1 MFKTAAA
8 VTLTILIA
16 YGVLKAVPLLLGPDI
31 KLDSPVEG
39 QTAGD
44 GFMTISGRAVHTQDL
59 TLNGAPFLIDE
70 KGRFQTTILVP
81 PGGAILTLSA
91 TDRFGRRASI
101 ERTVFVP

>member
-8 VTLTILIA
+8 VTLSLLA
-16 YGVLKAVPLLLGPDI
+16 VYGVIKAVPILLGPDI
-31 KLDSPVEG
+31 KIDSPVEG
-39 QTAGD
+39 QATQD
-44 GFMTISGRAVHTQDL
+44 GFMTISGTAIHTQEL

-70 KGRFQTTILVP
+70 KGRFSTTILVP

-91 TDRFGRRASI
+91 TDRFGRKTSV